1 MRSLNRITV
10 KVTVDVAKVIV
21 ALTGLLITLATL
33 FHH

>member
-10 KVTVDVAKVIV
+10 KVTVDIAKVIM
-21 ALTGLLITLATL
+21 ALTGLLIALASL